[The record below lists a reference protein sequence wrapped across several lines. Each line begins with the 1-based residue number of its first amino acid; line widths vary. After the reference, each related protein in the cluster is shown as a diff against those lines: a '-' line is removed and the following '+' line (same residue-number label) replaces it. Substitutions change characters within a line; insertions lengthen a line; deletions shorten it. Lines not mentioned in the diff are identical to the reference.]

1 MVEIIDGV
9 ESIVMSLGG
18 LKAASRGALLGIE
31 RAQVYELR
39 TDARKNNDAVKK
51 GIASSIDTAKEESTR
66 KLDKA
71 LKTLTDQENGEL
83 AKSESIPY
91 PNPPKLKRGATEREK
106 DRHEVDMIFY
116 KEQRQLITREKE
128 PAQTFNKELSKRVK
142 ESLTKH
148 PSFSAY
154 IDKKYGSFEDVP
166 TGKKGTI
173 DYVSLAKDFMKS
185 PFANVRSAPKSQSAT
200 SVLKAPS
207 VTAGSSP
214 KTRKDSPRSSPRES
228 ATKDARRT
236 SRQIK
241 NVLAVAEKRRAV
253 RKQRLEQERNGQQ
266 ALFPT
271 SKPKS
276 KSSYRPGDRVLY

>member
-1 MVEIIDGV
+1 MVEIIDGQ
-9 ESIVMSLGG
+9 EQIVMSLGG
-18 LKAASRGALLGIE
+18 LKAASRGALLGLE
-31 RAQVYELR
+31 TAQVYQLR
-39 TDARKNNDAVKK
+39 TDARKSNDAVKK

-83 AKSESIPY
+83 AKSESIPS
-91 PNPPKLKRGATEREK
+91 PKAPKLKPGETQYGL
-106 DRHEVDMIFY
+106 DRVLY
-116 KEQRQLITREKE
+116 KEQKELVAQEKKRV
-128 PAQTFNKELSKRVK
+128 QTENKELSGRVK
-142 ESLTKH
+142 ESLRNH

-253 RKQRLEQERNGQQ
+253 REQRLEQERNGQQ

-276 KSSYRPGDRVLY
+276 KSSYRSGDRVLY